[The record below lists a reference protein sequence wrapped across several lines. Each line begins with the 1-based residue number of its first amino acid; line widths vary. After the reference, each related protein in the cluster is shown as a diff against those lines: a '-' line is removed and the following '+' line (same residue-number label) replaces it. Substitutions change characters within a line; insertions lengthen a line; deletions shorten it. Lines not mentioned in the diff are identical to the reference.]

1 MTPEETAA
9 FAASVAGVTERYWA
23 RAADAGAADADGERL
38 SALWAAGADQG
49 WFALGEEDALDAA
62 LVAVRELGRVACP
75 LPVADA
81 FVAARVFAGEEGGAA
96 KIAGQLEAG
105 EIRVLATLESDADE
119 SDGDEIRYLDAAP
132 AATHVLTLPRG
143 STTLV
148 ISATPVT
155 SVGLATSTT
164 STTST
169 MSTTSATSATSVGMA
184 RLRPITACR
193 PLPGLAVPAWSAVT
207 LGPAEAQA
215 EITATRTAENVT
227 LLRLGLAA
235 RALAAAERA
244 HELAVEHAKTRH
256 QFGQPIG
263 RFGAVQQRVAAC
275 QIDVSASRELLDRAA
290 AAYAGGRADWPL
302 QAEIA
307 VEFIALA
314 ARRVQFGAHHT
325 LAAVGY
331 FEEHDAPWLFRR
343 VQADIARLAALPPPA
358 GRVADVLVETGA
370 SLPAFDLGPTGESFR
385 AEFRAFLAAQA
396 RPDGGFDQATLI
408 PAMAERGWFGFGW
421 PPEAGGRNASLA
433 EQVALQEEAT
443 YARAPVRTQ
452 LSSVTL
458 LGNSILR
465 HGTARQQAA
474 FLPLIRAGALHFCLG
489 YSEPEVGS
497 DLASL
502 KTRAQRS
509 GEDGGW
515 VINGQKLWTTGG
527 HLASHVWLAT
537 RTDPDASPRHAGI
550 TVFLVPMDTPGITIA
565 QHRALSG
572 EISCTVFYDD
582 VRVPD
587 SARVGEVNGGWKVIT
602 DALAGER
609 VVMGG
614 IAASMLRQLDD
625 LLGWLRADPV
635 ERAGPRGS
643 ATRAKLGEL
652 AVTLQANRALVAAAI
667 AATAVGRGARLEA
680 PMAGV
685 LGGELAETFGQTLLD
700 IIGPTG
706 ALAGP
711 DAPGGGEFEYGLR
724 LSIMYVVG
732 GGTNDIQR
740 GLIARGLG
748 LPR

>member
-1 MTPEETAA
+1 M
-9 FAASVAGVTERYWA
+9 
-23 RAADAGAADADGERL
+23 
-38 SALWAAGADQG
+38 
-49 WFALGEEDALDAA
+49 
-62 LVAVRELGRVACP
+62 
-75 LPVADA
+75 
-81 FVAARVFAGEEGGAA
+81 
-96 KIAGQLEAG
+96 
-105 EIRVLATLESDADE
+105 
-119 SDGDEIRYLDAAP
+119 
-132 AATHVLTLPRG
+132 LTLPPG
-143 STTLV
+143 TDAAAGTTGT
-148 ISATPVT
+148 A
-155 SVGLATSTT
+155 A
-164 STTST
+164 
-169 MSTTSATSATSVGMA
+169 
-184 RLRPITACR
+184 LRPITACR
-193 PLPGLAVPAWSAVT
+193 PLPGLAVPAWRRSPS
-207 LGPAEAQA
+207 GPPRAQA
-215 EITATRTAENVT
+215 EITAARTAENVT
-227 LLRLGLAA
+227 LLRLSLAA

-244 HELAVEHAKTRH
+244 HEMAIEHAKSRR
-256 QFGQPIG
+256 QFGQLIG
-263 RFGAVQQRVAAC
+263 SFGAVQQRVASC
-275 QIDVSASRELLDRAA
+275 QIDVSAARQLLDRAA
-290 AAYAGGRADWPL
+290 AAYGSGRDDWPL

-325 LAAVGY
+325 LAAIGY

-343 VQADIARLAALPPPA
+343 VHADITRLATLPPRA
-358 GRVADVLVETGA
+358 GTVADVLVEAGAQVGADVQVETAA

-385 AEFRAFLAAQA
+385 AEVRAFLAAQA

-433 EQVALQEEAT
+433 EQVVLQEEAT

-465 HGTARQQAA
+465 HGSARQQAA
-474 FLPLIRAGALHFCLG
+474 FLPVIRAGRLHFCLG
-489 YSEPEVGS
+489 YSEPEAGS

-509 GEDGGW
+509 GDGGDW

-527 HLASHVWLAT
+527 HLASHVWLADQDQPGRVT
-537 RTDPDASPRHAGI
+537 PARGHHRLPGAHGH
-550 TVFLVPMDTPGITIA
+550 PGITIQ

-625 LLGWLRADPV
+625 LLAWARADPAG
-635 ERAGPRGS
+635 RIGPRGS
-643 ATRAKLGEL
+643 AARAKLGEL

-667 AATAVGRGARLEA
+667 AATASGRGARLEA

-700 IIGPTG
+700 IIGRGRRSP
-706 ALAGP
+706 AGP
-711 DAPGGGEFEYGLR
+711 AAPGGGEFEYGLR

>member
-1 MTPEETAA
+1 MTPDETAA
-9 FAASVAGVTERYWA
+9 FATSVAGVTARYWA
-23 RAADAGAADADGERL
+23 RAADAGTGDAGGRRL

-49 WFALGEEDALDAA
+49 WFALGEEEALDAA
-62 LVAVRELGRVACP
+62 LAATRELGRVACP

-81 FVAARVFAGEEGGAA
+81 FVAARVLRREE
-96 KIAGQLEAG
+96 KVAGQLAAG
-105 EIRVLATLESDADE
+105 EIRVLVALESDVGE
-119 SDGDEIRYLDAAP
+119 VRYLDAGP
-132 AATHVLTLPRG
+132 AATHVLTLPVRTDAAVG
-143 STTLV
+143 TDAAAGTTGT
-148 ISATPVT
+148 A
-155 SVGLATSTT
+155 A
-164 STTST
+164 
-169 MSTTSATSATSVGMA
+169 
-184 RLRPITACR
+184 LRPITACR
-193 PLPGLAVPAWSAVT
+193 PLPGLAVPAWSSVT

-215 EITATRTAENVT
+215 EITAARTAENVT

-244 HELAVEHAKTRH
+244 HEMAIEHAKSRR
-256 QFGQPIG
+256 QFGQLIG
-263 RFGAVQQRVAAC
+263 SFGAVQQRSAAC
-275 QIDVSASRELLDRAA
+275 QIDVSAARQLLGRAA
-290 AAYAGGRADWPL
+290 AAYGGGRADWPL

-307 VEFIALA
+307 VEFVALA

-325 LAAVGY
+325 LAAIGY

-343 VQADIARLAALPPPA
+343 AHADITRLAALPSRA
-358 GRVADVLVETGA
+358 GTVADVLVEAGGEAEAGGEVGADVQVETAA

-385 AEFRAFLAAQA
+385 AEVRAFLAAQA

-421 PPEAGGRNASLA
+421 PPGAGGRNASLA

-465 HGTARQQAA
+465 HGSARQQAA
-474 FLPLIRAGALHFCLG
+474 FLPLIRAGRLHFCLG
-489 YSEPEVGS
+489 YSEPEAGS

-509 GEDGGW
+509 GDDGDW

-537 RTDPDASPRHAGI
+537 RTNPDASPRHAGI
-550 TVFLVPMDTPGITIA
+550 TVFLVPMDTPGISIQ

-587 SARVGEVNGGWKVIT
+587 SARVGEVNDGWKVIT

-625 LLGWLRADPV
+625 LLAWARADPAGRV
-635 ERAGPRGS
+635 GPRGS
-643 ATRAKLGEL
+643 AARAKLGEL

-667 AATAVGRGARLEA
+667 AATASGRGARLEA

-700 IIGPTG
+700 IIGPAG

-711 DAPGGGEFEYGLR
+711 AAPGGGEFEYGLR

>member
-1 MTPEETAA
+1 MTPEETAV
-9 FAASVAGVTERYWA
+9 FAASVAGVTARYWA
-23 RAADAGAADADGERL
+23 RAADAGAEDADRATL
-38 SALWAAGADQG
+38 PALWAAGADQG
-49 WFALGEEDALDAA
+49 WLALGEADALDAA
-62 LVAVRELGRVACP
+62 LAAVRELGRVACP

-81 FVAARVFAGEEGGAA
+81 FVAARIFAGED
-96 KIAGQLEAG
+96 KIAGQLAAG
-105 EIRVLATLESDADE
+105 EIRVLVTLESDADE
-119 SDGDEIRYLDAAP
+119 ARYLDAGP
-132 AATHVLTLPRG
+132 AATHVLTLPNPAG
-143 STTLV
+143 AA
-148 ISATPVT
+148 I
-155 SVGLATSTT
+155 
-164 STTST
+164 
-169 MSTTSATSATSVGMA
+169 
-184 RLRPITACR
+184 LRPITACR
-193 PLPGLAVPAWSAVT
+193 PLPGMAAPAWSAVT
-207 LGPAEAQA
+207 LGPAEAQT
-215 EITATRTAENVT
+215 EITMASVAQYTS

-244 HELAVEHAKTRH
+244 HEMAIEHANTRH
-256 QFGQPIG
+256 QFGKLIG
-263 RFGAVQQRVAAC
+263 SFGAVQQRVAAC
-275 QIDVSASRELLDRAA
+275 QIDVSAGRQLLDRAA

-343 VQADIARLAALPPPA
+343 VHADIARLATLPPPA
-358 GRVADVLVETGA
+358 GTVADVLVETEA
-370 SLPAFDLGPTGESFR
+370 SLPAFDLGPTGERFR
-385 AEFRAFLAAQA
+385 AEVRAFLAAQA
-396 RPDGGFDQATLI
+396 GPDGGLDPVTLI

-421 PPEAGGRNASLA
+421 PPAAGGRNASLA
-433 EQVALQEEAT
+433 EQVVLHEEAT

-452 LSSVTL
+452 LSSVML

-465 HGTARQQAA
+465 HGTADQQAA
-474 FLPLIRAGALHFCLG
+474 FLPLIRAGRLHFCLG

-502 KTRAQRS
+502 KTRARRS
-509 GEDGGW
+509 TDGVGW
-515 VINGQKLWTTGG
+515 VINGQKMWTTGG
-527 HLASHVWLAT
+527 HQASHVWLAT

-550 TVFLVPMDTPGITIA
+550 TVFLVPMDTPGITIQ

-587 SARVGEVNGGWKVIT
+587 AARVGEVNGGWKVIT

-625 LLGWLRADPV
+625 LLSWVRADPV
-635 ERAGPRGS
+635 ARVGPRGS
-643 ATRAKLGEL
+643 AARAKLGEL

-667 AATAVGRGARLEA
+667 AATAAGGGARLEA

-700 IIGPTG
+700 ITGPPG